1 MTAKLQKKTV
11 PTERRVIDLCE
22 GPTKG
27 PLWAKR
33 VRVVLVVHP
42 RNLLRTKK
50 HSKSNENVLILYKLN
65 TSLYC
70 LYFLGYQL
78 TLIARSS
85 LISSLPFPAISI
97 IRSHRFSMIPSQ
109 WSKMSTL
116 ISSVPSPTISI
127 PLSHWLS
134 IIPSPGSSLI
144 FSWFSP
150 STTKSAKSFVGLYCN
165 KQHNS
170 NEQQSWQTALHCDG
184 WEDSLAQDWEKP
196 MSQCVF
202 VGWKISRSGRDPPGQ
217 IVLPWH
223 IKYVG
228 VNWSINAIFHP
239 HIRKLKTGGTL

>member
-1 MTAKLQKKTV
+1 MLHSHNSNFVFVFACFFASLFSFQFLNTRVMARLQKKTV
-11 PTERRVIDLCE
+11 PTERRVIDLC
-22 GPTKG
+22 GGQKNA

-33 VRVVLVVHP
+33 VTVVHP

-134 IIPSPGSSLI
+134 IIPSAGSSLI

-170 NEQQSWQTALHCDG
+170 NEQQS
-184 WEDSLAQDWEKP
+184 
-196 MSQCVF
+196 
-202 VGWKISRSGRDPPGQ
+202 
-217 IVLPWH
+217 
-223 IKYVG
+223 
-228 VNWSINAIFHP
+228 
-239 HIRKLKTGGTL
+239 